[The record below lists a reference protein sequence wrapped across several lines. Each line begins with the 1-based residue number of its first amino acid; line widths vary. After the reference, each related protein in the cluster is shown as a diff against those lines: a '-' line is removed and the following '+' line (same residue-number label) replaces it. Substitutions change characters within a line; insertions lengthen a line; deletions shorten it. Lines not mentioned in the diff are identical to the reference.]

1 MVGPCARGIAFSPD
15 GKFLLTTSAEPA
27 NKADQGAAVWSI
39 AQGERVRTLQD
50 ASLPANARGTAYRF
64 AAFGP
69 ADQAVAY
76 TVRPVRA
83 V

>member
-1 MVGPCARGIAFSPD
+1 MGTSVSPC
-15 GKFLLTTSAEPA
+15 
-27 NKADQGAAVWSI
+27 
-39 AQGERVRTLQD
+39 LQD
-50 ASLPANARGTAYRF
+50 PSLPTNARGTAYRF